1 MAQRNQKSNSRVT
14 VDIPPVDHKKLKM
27 LAAYY
32 GRSMRE
38 ILANIVHSGIEEY
51 KDCPLDHTPNAITLK
66 SMENIEAGIGLEEI
80 DNVEAFFKKLTGK

>member
-1 MAQRNQKSNSRVT
+1 
-14 VDIPPVDHKKLKM
+14 M

-38 ILANIVHSGIEEY
+38 ILGNIVHNGIEEY
-51 KDCPLDHTPNAITLK
+51 KDCQLDHTPNAITLK

-80 DNVEAFFKKLTGK
+80 DNVAECFKKLTGK